1 MAYSKKISF
10 VFIVSFLIVLL
21 CSTSCFAV
29 EWTDQEI
36 DELLN
41 RLIEMQ
47 NVINNLNDSIGIL
60 LSDSTVN
67 NERLQII
74 INNIKS
80 INTNMNSKFDK
91 LQSAASEINTN
102 LLYCLTNLQ
111 QIKSLS
117 TEMSSKLDLLQA
129 RFKRS

>member
-1 MAYSKKISF
+1 MAYCKKLFF
-10 VFIVSFLIVLL
+10 VFIISFLIVLL

-47 NVINNLNDSIGIL
+47 NTINNLNDSIGIL
-60 LSDSTVN
+60 ISDSTVN

-80 INTNMNSKFDK
+80 IKSDMNSKFDK
-91 LQSAASEINTN
+91 LQAAAAEINTN
-102 LLYCLTNLQ
+102 LVYCLTNLQ

>member
-29 EWTDQEI
+29 EWTEQEI

-80 INTNMNSKFDK
+80 INSDMNSKFDK
-91 LQSAASEINTN
+91 LQASSKEINNN
-102 LLYCLTNLQ
+102 LVYCLTNLQ

-117 TEMSSKLDLLQA
+117 TEMSSKLDLLQS

>member
-1 MAYSKKISF
+1 MAYSKKIFFILLISF
-10 VFIVSFLIVLL
+10 SIVFL

-47 NVINNLNDSIGIL
+47 NTINNVNDSLGIL
-60 LSDSTVN
+60 LSDSSIN

-80 INTNMNSKFDK
+80 INSDMNTKFDK
-91 LQSAASEINTN
+91 LQAAASEINTN
-102 LLYCLTNLQ
+102 LVYCLTNLQ

-117 TEMSSKLDLLQA
+117 TQMSSKLDLLQA
-129 RFKRS
+129 RLERS

>member
-1 MAYSKKISF
+1 MAYSKKIFFILLISF
-10 VFIVSFLIVLL
+10 SIVFL

-47 NVINNLNDSIGIL
+47 NTINNVNDSLGIL
-60 LSDSTVN
+60 LSDSSIN

-80 INTNMNSKFDK
+80 INSDMNTKFDK
-91 LQSAASEINTN
+91 LQASAKEINTN
-102 LLYCLTNLQ
+102 LVYCLTNLQ

-129 RFKRS
+129 RFERS

>member
-1 MAYSKKISF
+1 MAYSKKLFFVLIISF
-10 VFIVSFLIVLL
+10 SIVLL

-47 NVINNLNDSIGIL
+47 NTINNLNDSIGIL
-60 LSDSTVN
+60 ISDSTVN
-67 NERLQII
+67 NDRLQII

-80 INTNMNSKFDK
+80 INTNMNAKFDK
-91 LQSAASEINTN
+91 LQSAAAEINTN
-102 LLYCLTNLQ
+102 LVYCLTNLQ

>member
-1 MAYSKKISF
+1 MAYSKKLFF
-10 VFIVSFLIVLL
+10 VLITSFLIVLL

-47 NVINNLNDSIGIL
+47 NAINNLNDSIGIL

-80 INTNMNSKFDK
+80 IHTDMNTKFDK
-91 LQSAASEINTN
+91 LQAAAAEINTN
-102 LLYCLTNLQ
+102 LVYCLTNLQ

-117 TEMSSKLDLLQA
+117 TEMSSKLDLIQA

>member
-1 MAYSKKISF
+1 MAYSKKIL
-10 VFIVSFLIVLL
+10 FILLVSFSIIVL
-21 CSTSCFAV
+21 CSTSCFAA
-29 EWTDQEI
+29 EWTDEEI

-47 NVINNLNDSIGIL
+47 NTINNLNDSLGIL
-60 LSDSTVN
+60 ISDSSIN

-80 INTNMNSKFDK
+80 INSDMNSKFDK
-91 LQSAASEINTN
+91 LQAAAAEINTN
-102 LLYCLTNLQ
+102 LVYCLTNLQ
-111 QIKSLS
+111 QIKALA

-129 RFKRS
+129 RLERS

>member
-74 INNIKS
+74 LNNLKS
-80 INTNMNSKFDK
+80 THRDMNSKFDL
-91 LQSAASEINTN
+91 LQAAAKEINKH
-102 LLYCLTNLQ
+102 LISCLTNLQ
-111 QIKSLS
+111 DIKKLS

-129 RFKRS
+129 RLGRN